1 MHARGQVAT
10 FTHATPLP
18 ARALAP
24 LLNRELPRDVRV
36 TGAAEAPE
44 RFHAR
49 HSARA
54 RRYEYRLLPAPDV
67 LRGRYAWA
75 PGRLPPLAALAATS
89 APLVGSHDYS
99 AFGAVSEPAASPV
112 CRVTDAGWRVWED
125 GVAFVVTADHFLYHM
140 VRHLVATSLAAARTP
155 DPAAPPR
162 DERGLPVVALSVELS
177 PGCDQQP
184 ARLDPRLLVAE
195 ARADVDGGGTD
206 AGRGHQ
212 RRDAKRIG
220 EVRQCA
226 VFEQQFDYG
235 GAAITIAGSV
245 DQRRVATLVDCID
258 FCLPRDQ

>member
-1 MHARGQVAT
+1 MSAARTFRLTVAYDGTAFHGWQKQPGPRTVQGVLEAALERVLGGGPVATAGAGRTDAGVHARGQVAT

-155 DPAAPPR
+155 DPAAHVAAVLASRDRRRGGRMAPPEGLSL
-162 DERGLPVVALSVELS
+162 ERVYFEGEELP
-177 PGCDQQP
+177 
-184 ARLDPRLLVAE
+184 
-195 ARADVDGGGTD
+195 
-206 AGRGHQ
+206 
-212 RRDAKRIG
+212 
-220 EVRQCA
+220 
-226 VFEQQFDYG
+226 
-235 GAAITIAGSV
+235 
-245 DQRRVATLVDCID
+245 
-258 FCLPRDQ
+258 